1 MKGRVSFKDL
11 DTVCCDCTSVLKTL
25 DLSVVNVSC
34 KNCPV
39 SMLKLIA
46 KYHTNPKVVC
56 SNCQTEKNI
65 RNSLGEL
72 DCACGQQDMTR
83 RKR

>member
-1 MKGRVSFKDL
+1 MGLLTQTITAITEVGDMNNKMLTSVKDL
-11 DTVCCDCTSVLKTL
+11 DEVCCDCTSVLKTQ

-46 KYHTNPKVVC
+46 KYYMNP
-56 SNCQTEKNI
+56 E
-65 RNSLGEL
+65 EL
-72 DCACGQQDMTR
+72 
-83 RKR
+83 